1 MAKATKHPPTA
12 KSPPKR
18 KAKKSN
24 PKRVRP
30 KPDRERLSGG
40 EMKLWRDRPPKEDY

>member
-1 MAKATKHPPTA
+1 MAKATKHPRTA
-12 KSPPKR
+12 KSQPKR